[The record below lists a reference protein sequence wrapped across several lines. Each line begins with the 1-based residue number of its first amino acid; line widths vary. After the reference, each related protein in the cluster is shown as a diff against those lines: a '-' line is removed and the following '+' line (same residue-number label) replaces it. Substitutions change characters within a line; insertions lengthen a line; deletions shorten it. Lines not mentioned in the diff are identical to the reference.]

1 MFGSSRSVTQL
12 FSQAEQGWDSPV
24 TCRPLRES
32 RHPTKAAFDM
42 LFEVFSMAERN
53 PAPPRTNHATNQI
66 NQVVAWPETAPE
78 TVVREEIFNESGA
91 IPTERARQTVE
102 TGAGATQVSSLIN
115 NIRRLADER
124 PSHVLSAVAGVAFVA
139 GVALRIWRSR
149 YE

>member
-1 MFGSSRSVTQL
+1 
-12 FSQAEQGWDSPV
+12 
-24 TCRPLRES
+24 
-32 RHPTKAAFDM
+32 
-42 LFEVFSMAERN
+42 MAERN